1 MPRVLGL
8 MSGSSL
14 DGLDIACVD
23 FSSVA
28 AASSSSGDKWT
39 FDIVHAETMPY
50 SPDWVNKLSTATE
63 LDARSYLLLH
73 SAYGHYL
80 GQCVTRFLARY
91 DLPAESIDVVTSHG
105 HTVFH
110 EPWNG
115 MTAQLG
121 DGAAISAETRLKVVS
136 DLRAMDVAFGG
147 QGAPIVPIGEKYL
160 FENYR
165 LLLNI
170 GGIANLSD
178 QTNRIAF
185 DICPANRIM
194 NKLMQTF
201 CQQEFDEN
209 GQLASKGEINEVLLG
224 KLNQFDYY
232 KKTYPKSLSNAFGLD
247 LVYPLIVSEKLSV
260 QDSLRTYVEHIVQQ
274 ISRSIEM
281 IIEREKQD
289 RDAYRTCQML
299 VTGGGAHNQFLIE
312 RLRAQLKADF
322 GIEVE
327 CPETKVIDFKE
338 ALIMAFIGLLR
349 VENKPNALASVTG
362 ARMDSV
368 GGALWT
374 Q

>member
-1 MPRVLGL
+1 MPRVIGL

-23 FSSVA
+23 FSS
-28 AASSSSGDKWT
+28 SSSTEKYT
-39 FDIVHAETMPY
+39 FDIVHAETLPY
-50 SPDWVNKLSTATE
+50 PPEWVNKLSAATE
-63 LDARSYLLLH
+63 LDARAYLRLH
-73 SAYGHYL
+73 AAYGHYL
-80 GQCVTRFLARY
+80 GQCVTGFLARH
-91 DLPAESIDVVTSHG
+91 DLPVDSIDLVASHG

-121 DGAAISAETRLKVVS
+121 DGAAIVAETRLKVVS
-136 DLRAMDVAFGG
+136 DLRAMDVALGG

-170 GGIANLSD
+170 GGIANISE
-178 QTNRIAF
+178 QTKQIAF

-201 CQQEFDEN
+201 AQQEFDEN
-209 GQLASKGEINEVLLG
+209 GQLAAKGQINEFLLQ

-232 KKTYPKSLSNAFGLD
+232 QKTYPKSLSNAFGLD
-247 LVYPLIVSEKLSV
+247 LVYPLVVAEELPV
-260 QDSLRTYVEHIVQQ
+260 QDLLRTYVEHIVQQ
-274 ISRSIEM
+274 ISHAIEL
-281 IIEREKQD
+281 IIDREKQD
-289 RDAYRTCQML
+289 RAVYRNCQML

-312 RLRAQLKADF
+312 CLRVQLKESF

-362 ARMDSV
+362 AKMDSV
-368 GGALWT
+368 GGALWSH
-374 Q
+374 